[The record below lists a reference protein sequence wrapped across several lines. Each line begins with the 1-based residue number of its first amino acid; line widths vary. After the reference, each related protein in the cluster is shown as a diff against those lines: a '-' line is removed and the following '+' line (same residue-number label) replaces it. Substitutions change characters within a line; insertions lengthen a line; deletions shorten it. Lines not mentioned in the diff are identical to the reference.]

1 MLGEHSQTADN
12 GWRERCR
19 RARLEFLITELQT
32 GHVFASLAIT
42 STNPANVTR
51 YRHLAREAYDT
62 VMRFWPT
69 LPLHIDEHKRLGVGL
84 ASLESKI
91 EELAHPRREVSNSD
105 GITADETNAPA
116 FRLAFRP

>member
-19 RARLEFLITELQT
+19 RARLEFLMVELQT
-32 GHVFASLAIT
+32 GHVFASLATT
-42 STNPANVTR
+42 STHPANAAR
-51 YRHLAREAYDT
+51 YRHLAREAYHA
-62 VMRFWPT
+62 VIRFWPA
-69 LPLHIDEHKRLGVGL
+69 LPLQRDEDARLRSQL

-116 FRLAFRP
+116 YRLAFRP